1 MKIFDTYTL
10 GNTNLTLKNH
20 ILRSA
25 TWEGI
30 ATPEGHM
37 TEEQYEVYKK
47 LAEGQV
53 GLICTGY
60 ARITED
66 GEPNQGMMGIY
77 DDCFVEDYKKLTDMV
92 HSYGSKIM
100 MQIAYGSTKT
110 TYRVGERTIFAP
122 GNVTDK
128 ATGVTGQPMAADDIQ
143 MIIECYKKAAV
154 RVKKSGFDAIELHAG
169 HSYLLN
175 QFLSPYYN
183 NRQDAYGKTLSGRER
198 FVDEVYS
205 AVREAV
211 GEDFP
216 ILIKITCS
224 EFFEGGLEF
233 ADVLQICRHLEE
245 IGINAIEVSGNVHGK
260 AEKMTGQEFDGYKIE
275 KNVYFIEY
283 AQKIADEVKIPV
295 ILTGGNRAPET
306 MEKQMEN
313 SGIAMFGFSRPLLC
327 EPGLVKRWIDGDSKP
342 ARCVHCSKCRTPE
355 GNYCTIFKTGKK
367 CSMAQ

>member
-30 ATPEGHM
+30 ASPEGHM
-37 TEEQYEVYKK
+37 TEKQYEVYRK

-77 DDCFVEDYKKLTDMV
+77 DDCFVQDYKKLTDMV
-92 HSYGSKIM
+92 HGYGSKIM

-128 ATGVTGQPMAADDIQ
+128 ATGVTGQPMTADDIQ

-183 NRQDAYGKTLSGRER
+183 NRQDVYGKTLSGRER

-275 KNVYFIEY
+275 KNGYFIEY

-295 ILTGGNRAPET
+295 ILTGGNRAPEI

-313 SGIAMFGFSRPLLC
+313 SGIVMFGFSRPLLC

-355 GNYCTIFKTGKK
+355 GNYCTIFKNR
-367 CSMAQ
+367 

>member
-10 GNTNLTLKNH
+10 GNTGLTLKNR

-30 ATPEGHM
+30 STPEGHM
-37 TEEQYEVYKK
+37 TEAQYDVYRK

-60 ARITED
+60 ARITKD

-77 DDCFVEDYKKLTDMV
+77 DDCFVEDYQKLTEMV

-110 TYRVGERTIFAP
+110 TYRVDERTILAP
-122 GNVTDK
+122 GDVTDK
-128 ATGVTGQPMAADDIQ
+128 ATGVTGQPMTAEDIRE
-143 MIIECYKKAAV
+143 MIEYYRKAAV
-154 RVKKSGFDAIELHAG
+154 RVKKSGFDAVELHAG

-183 NRQDAYGKTLSGRER
+183 NRQDDYGQTLAGRER
-198 FVDEVYS
+198 FLDEVYA

-211 GEDFP
+211 GKDFP

-224 EFFEGGLEF
+224 EFCEGGLTF
-233 ADVLQICRHLEE
+233 ADVLQVCQHLEK
-245 IGINAIEVSGNVHGK
+245 IGIDAIEVSGNVHGK
-260 AEKMTGQEFDGYKIE
+260 AEKMTGQEFDGCKIE
-275 KNVYFIEY
+275 KNGYFLEY
-283 AQKIADEVKIPV
+283 AQKIAEKVQIPV
-295 ILTGGNRAPET
+295 ILTGGNRAPEA
-306 MEKQMEN
+306 MEN
-313 SGIAMFGFSRPLLC
+313 QLEECGIAMFGFSRPLLS
-327 EPGLVKRWIDGDSKP
+327 EPGLVKRWIDGDHKT

-355 GNYCTIFKTGKK
+355 GNYCTVFKNR
-367 CSMAQ
+367 